1 MERALSFLEHNSKIK
16 IQLDHDAPTLFAVA
30 PTYRHGPHFWLHG
43 TIAMSPYPTRLETTL
58 HLQAITMPPTQ
69 KTKAI
74 VLRSYY
80 LINHLVMHCLFYSL
94 HPLSLHPNP
103 QLNSIPDSRLLS
115 LVSSPSIIVNHCRLY
130 WLHWL
135 RADPSP
141 SPSISYQQ
149 SERSPP
155 TTTNNN
161 NCNNCSKLQQIVI
174 MVSENW
180 LQLGDHAW
188 MFMFTHVTH
197 HFCIIIL
204 NRYAED
210 STNNW
215 WLHPTPRDL
224 NQPNQPTKL

>member
-1 MERALSFLEHNSKIK
+1 MMERALSFLEHNSKIK

-43 TIAMSPYPTRLETTL
+43 TITMSPYPTRLETTL

-74 VLRSYY
+74 VLRSYYYY

-141 SPSISYQQ
+141 SPSTATNKVNVHHRQQ
-149 SERSPP
+149 P
-155 TTTNNN
+155 TTTTTATIAA
-161 NCNNCSKLQQIVI
+161 NCDNGKWKLTSAGRPCVN
-174 MVSENW
+174 VYVYSRNTP
-180 LQLGDHAW
+180 L
-188 MFMFTHVTH
+188 
-197 HFCIIIL
+197 
-204 NRYAED
+204 
-210 STNNW
+210 
-215 WLHPTPRDL
+215 LHYHL
-224 NQPNQPTKL
+224 K